1 MIFFE
6 VRRFMRDKEDMN
18 WSNQCPSLPSSS
30 AANWSKEMGTVKK
43 KAELI
48 FLFPFFFLKDYW
60 IVFFFNFNFFLDEI
74 NNFLCVYSLE

>member
-1 MIFFE
+1 
-6 VRRFMRDKEDMN
+6 MRDKEDMN